1 LLEKSVEDNK
11 LKAIAWPNK
20 GEINLGNVSMRYREG
35 LEPAMKDLSV
45 IIQPG
50 MKVGIVGRTG
60 AGKSTILQ
68 VLFRLTDSFEGS
80 IKIDGEDIKS
90 MGLHLLRK
98 SIAYIP

>member
-1 LLEKSVEDNK
+1 
-11 LKAIAWPNK
+11 
-20 GEINLGNVSMRYREG
+20 
-35 LEPAMKDLSV
+35 
-45 IIQPG
+45 

-68 VLFRLTDSFEGS
+68 VLFRLTDSFEGD
-80 IKIDGEDIKS
+80 IKIDGADIKS